1 MATWNKILTE
11 KEVKNRTLNTIL
23 GQTSFNGIKAGHV
36 NFMEPIINASR
47 FSLSSGEASFPHLEF
62 SDNQTL
68 DNKAI
73 KRWTYGLDET
83 GSDSTTAYF
92 DLVGDQTMDDLSN
105 PGLANGLMG
114 CAIPVPMG
122 RSDVG
127 FHDIDLN
134 FTASHEGADD
144 PNAPVGSNLFRVW
157 KPTIWRAYA
166 NDEFTATGN
175 ASALKFRL
183 VVFGNGVTYD
193 QGSGSASQLT
203 VAFPPP
209 SSHAIGTG
217 IASWRV
223 PVHSSDSEW
232 ESKIC
237 YYMVGFHIDELDT
250 SGGQQPQTFSVQ
262 WPSTA
267 NAVTGRKQCSIV
279 ANFRV
284 TYTAN

>member
-1 MATWNKILTE
+1 MATWNKILLE
-11 KEVKNRTLNTIL
+11 KQVKNRTLNTIL
-23 GQTSFNGIKAGHV
+23 GQTSFDGIKAGHV
-36 NFMEPIINASR
+36 NFMKPIINASR
-47 FSLSSGEASFPHLEF
+47 FSLSSGAASFPHLEF

-73 KRWTYGLDET
+73 KRWTYGRDET

-127 FHDIDLN
+127 FHDIDFN
-134 FTASHEGADD
+134 FVASHEG
-144 PNAPVGSNLFRVW
+144 GSPQGSIPSFATW

-183 VVFGNGVTYD
+183 VVFGGGATYIQEVGEVVQSSFHQALD
-193 QGSGSASQLT
+193 IPGYVRGGAMAS
-203 VAFPPP
+203 F
-209 SSHAIGTG
+209 
-217 IASWRV
+217 RV
-223 PVHSSDSEW
+223 PVYSSDDEW
-232 ESKIC
+232 EGKTC
-237 YYMVGFHIDELDT
+237 YYMVGFHVDSFDQT
-250 SGGQQPQTFSVQ
+250 NGSQPQTYSTQ
-262 WPSTA
+262 WPTTA
-267 NAVTGRKQCSIV
+267 NPTTGLKQCSII

-284 TYTAN
+284 TYRAN